1 MQQTEYRIITDYIE
15 LNQLLKV
22 CGLASSGGEGA
33 ARVTEGNVRVDGQ
46 PELRKR
52 CKIRAGQVVQLGDV
66 RIAVMSADPVDIAA
80 RAEARIETARLKA
93 AQKKTEKTPPG
104 APGVWAPTGARPGV
118 KFRAKVAGK
127 PLPKSG
133 GAAGKPKPKTNVF
146 AEKAEAHRRNRKP

>member
-1 MQQTEYRIITDYIE
+1 MQQTEYHITTEYIE

-22 CGLASSGGEGA
+22 CGLAASGGEGA

-66 RIAVMSADPVDIAA
+66 RIAVLSADPTEIAA
-80 RAEARIETARLKA
+80 KAEARIEMARMKA
-93 AQKKTEKTPPG
+93 AKKKADKPKG
-104 APGVWAPTGARPGV
+104 APGVWAPTGAKAGV
-118 KFRAKVAGK
+118 KFRAKVGGN
-127 PLPKSG
+127 PLPKNA
-133 GAAGKPKPKTNVF
+133 GAAGKPKAKTNVF